1 MSKKQFKGTINV
13 DVRDSVPD
21 WEPFLPPKAPEG
33 APNVL
38 YIVWDDVG
46 LATFDCFGGLVEAPN
61 MQRIADMGLRYT
73 NWHTT
78 ALCSPTRSSLLTGRN
93 AHSNGMAVIVEAA
106 NGFPGLSAVIPPEN
120 GTLAEILVEHGY
132 NTYAVGKWHLTPE
145 NESNMAG
152 SKRTWPTGRG
162 FERYYGFL
170 GGETNQWYPDLVYD
184 NHFVEQPYSPEEG
197 YHLSKDLTDKGI
209 EFIQDAKQIAPD
221 KPFFLYFTMGAGHAP
236 HHAPAEWIDK
246 YKGKFDMGYE
256 KYREVVLAHQKALGI
271 VPPNTDLSPIN
282 PWPVGEVI
290 LPGDFVKPWDSLSA
304 DEQRLFARMAEVFAG
319 FISYTDHQIG
329 RLLDFLEE
337 TGQMENTVIVV
348 VSDNGAS
355 GEGTP
360 DGSVNENKFFNGWP
374 DDLQENLAKIDQ
386 LGSPDTY
393 NHYPTGWAWAF
404 NTPYKMF
411 KRFSLEGGI
420 ADPCIIA
427 WPRRTQDLGGAIR
440 DQYHHAI
447 DIVPTILDLVGVEA
461 PEYIK
466 GHPQSEIQGV
476 SMAYTFDQAEAESR
490 RETQYYAMLGT
501 RAIYH
506 KGWKAV
512 ARHGAISGK
521 GNFNADP
528 WELYHVAE
536 DRSETHDLAEQHP
549 EKVQELVNLWF
560 SEAGKNNVFP
570 LDDRT
575 ALELLTQE
583 RPEISA
589 PRDSYVYYPHTAEV
603 PEGVAANIRNRSFSI
618 VAEADIASLEAEGV
632 IFAHGA
638 RFGGHGL
645 FIKAGKLYYVY
656 NFLGIEEQQFVSGET
671 IPSGKV
677 AFGVE
682 FEKTHEDPKFV
693 ANGTLK
699 LYINDKVVAKGTMR
713 TQPGKFALSGE
724 GLAVGRDA
732 ADSVSKEYKPPFPF
746 HGGAIEKVVVNVT
759 GEHVI
764 DLELEALGMLARE

>member
-1 MSKKQFKGTINV
+1 
-13 DVRDSVPD
+13 
-21 WEPFLPPKAPEG
+21 
-33 APNVL
+33 
-38 YIVWDDVG
+38 
-46 LATFDCFGGLVEAPN
+46 
-61 MQRIADMGLRYT
+61 
-73 NWHTT
+73 
-78 ALCSPTRSSLLTGRN
+78 
-93 AHSNGMAVIVEAA
+93 
-106 NGFPGLSAVIPPEN
+106 
-120 GTLAEILVEHGY
+120 
-132 NTYAVGKWHLTPE
+132 
-145 NESNMAG
+145 
-152 SKRTWPTGRG
+152 
-162 FERYYGFL
+162 
-170 GGETNQWYPDLVYD
+170 
-184 NHFVEQPYSPEEG
+184 
-197 YHLSKDLTDKGI
+197 
-209 EFIQDAKQIAPD
+209 
-221 KPFFLYFTMGAGHAP
+221 
-236 HHAPAEWIDK
+236 
-246 YKGKFDMGYE
+246 
-256 KYREVVLAHQKALGI
+256 
-271 VPPNTDLSPIN
+271 
-282 PWPVGEVI
+282 
-290 LPGDFVKPWDSLSA
+290 
-304 DEQRLFARMAEVFAG
+304 ARMAEVFAG

-476 SMAYTFDQAEAESR
+476 SMAYTFDRAEAESR